1 MKIVVTYFQQK
12 KLFQNEVTKEK
23 LKFYKKKTVY
33 FSNFEQEL
41 SILIWIFF
49 KLSRTYNLLYLR

>member
-1 MKIVVTYFQQK
+1 MNHFLRWNHENRGYLFSTK
-12 KLFQNEVTKEK
+12 KFQNEVTKEK

-41 SILIWIFF
+41 SILI
-49 KLSRTYNLLYLR
+49 